1 MMGFKAVVIEK
12 QDDANLVGIKEF
24 SVDDLMEGDTVVR
37 ISHSSLNY
45 KDGLAVTGSSP
56 VVRRFPMIPG
66 IDFVGTVE
74 STTAEGLGVGD
85 AVLLNGWGTGERHL
99 GGWAEKSRVP
109 GKWLTPLPTSFTPE
123 QAMAIGTAGY
133 TAALCVLALQD
144 GDVNPDSGEIVVT
157 GAAGGV
163 GSVAVSLLA
172 SLGYTV
178 VASTGRVEEEAYLK
192 RLGASRVISRDEL
205 ATAPRPLE
213 KEVFAGAVDSVGS
226 VTLANILAKTKYGGT
241 VACCGLAAGMDLPT
255 SVAPFILRGV
265 TLRGID
271 SVMALPKT
279 RARAW
284 ELLERTLSREL
295 LAEMTSVVSLE
306 GATKAAEDILKGKVR
321 GRVVVKIDD

>member
-1 MMGFKAVVIEK
+1 MSFKAVVIEK
-12 QDDANLVGIKEF
+12 ADNSQTVEISQFSDDNLM
-24 SVDDLMEGDTVVR
+24 DGDTVVR

-45 KDGLAVTGSSP
+45 KDGLAITGSSP

-66 IDFVGTVE
+66 IDFAGIIE
-74 STTAEGLGVGD
+74 TTSAPGLSAGD

-99 GGWAEKSRVP
+99 GGWAERSCVP
-109 GKWLTPLPTSFTPE
+109 GKWLTPLPTGFTPE

-144 GDVNPDSGEIVVT
+144 GGVAPDEGEVVVS

-178 VASTGRVEEEAYLK
+178 VASTGRAEEEAYLK
-192 RLGASRVISRDEL
+192 ALGATRVITRDEI
-205 ATAPRPLE
+205 AVAPRPLE
-213 KEVFAGAVDSVGS
+213 KELWAGGIDSVGS
-226 VTLANILAKTKYGGT
+226 TTLANILAKTKYSGT

-271 SVMALPKT
+271 SVMASPDV

-284 ELLERTLSREL
+284 GLLDRSLNREL
-295 LAEMTSVVSLE
+295 LAQMTSVVSLE
-306 GATKAAEDILKGKVR
+306 DAVKSAEDILKGKVR
-321 GRVVVKIDD
+321 GRVVVRI

>member
-1 MMGFKAVVIEK
+1 MGFRAVVIEK
-12 QDDANLVGIKEF
+12 ADDANVVRIREF
-24 SVDDLMEGDTVVR
+24 AVDDLMEGDTVVR

-56 VVRRFPMIPG
+56 VVRRLPMVPG

-74 STTAEGLGVGD
+74 STTADGLAVGD

-109 GKWLTPLPTSFTPE
+109 GKWLTPLPAGFSPE

-144 GDVNPDSGEIVVT
+144 GGVKPESGEVVVS

-172 SLGYTV
+172 SLGYSV

-192 RLGASRVISRDEL
+192 KIGASRIISRDEL
-205 ATAPRPLE
+205 AAAPRPLE
-213 KEVFAGAVDSVGS
+213 KELWAGAIDSVGS
-226 VTLANILAKTKYGGT
+226 TTLANILAKTKYGGT

-255 SVAPFILRGV
+255 TVAPFILRGV
-265 TLRGID
+265 TLHGID
-271 SVMALPKT
+271 SVMASPAV

-284 ELLERTLSREL
+284 QLLDRTLDRKV
-295 LAEMTSVVSLE
+295 LAEMTSVVTLE
-306 GATKAAEDILKGKVR
+306 GAVKAAEDILKGKVR
-321 GRVVVKIDD
+321 GRVVVKIGA

>member
-1 MMGFKAVVIEK
+1 MGFKAVVIEK
-12 QDDANLVGIKEF
+12 KDDANVVGIKEF
-24 SVDDLMEGDTVVR
+24 AVDDLMEGDTVVR

-56 VVRRFPMIPG
+56 VVRRFPMVPG

-74 STTAEGLGVGD
+74 STTADGLAVGD

-109 GKWLTPLPTSFTPE
+109 GKWLTPLPLGFSPE

-144 GDVNPDSGEIVVT
+144 GSVTPESGEIVVSGT
-157 GAAGGV
+157 AGGV

-178 VASTGRVEEEAYLK
+178 VASTGRIEEEAYLK
-192 RLGASRVISRDEL
+192 RLGASRIISRDEL
-205 ATAPRPLE
+205 SAVPRPLE
-213 KEVFAGAVDSVGS
+213 KELWAGAIDCVGS
-226 VTLANILAKTKYGGT
+226 TTLANILAKTKYGGT

-255 SVAPFILRGV
+255 TVAPFILRGV

-271 SVMALPKT
+271 SVMASPAV

-284 ELLERTLSREL
+284 ALLDRTLDRKV

-306 GATKAAEDILKGKVR
+306 GAVKAAEDILKGKVR

>member
-1 MMGFKAVVIEK
+1 MGFRAVVIEK
-12 QDDANLVGIKEF
+12 KDDANVVGIREF
-24 SVDDLMEGDTVVR
+24 GVDELMEGDTVVR

-45 KDGLAVTGSSP
+45 KDGLAVTGTSP
-56 VVRRFPMIPG
+56 VVRRLPMVPG

-74 STTAEGLGVGD
+74 STTADGLTVGD
-85 AVLLNGWGTGERHL
+85 AVILNGWGTGERHL

-109 GKWLTPLPTSFTPE
+109 GKWLTPLPAGFSPE

-144 GDVNPDSGEIVVT
+144 GGVTPESGEIVVS

-163 GSVAVSLLA
+163 GSVAISLLA
-172 SLGYTV
+172 SLGYSV
-178 VASTGRVEEEAYLK
+178 VASTGRVAEEGYLK
-192 RLGASRVISRDEL
+192 KIGASRIISRDEL

-213 KEVFAGAVDSVGS
+213 KELWAGAIDSVGS
-226 VTLANILAKTKYGGT
+226 TTLANILAKTKYGGT

-255 SVAPFILRGV
+255 TVAPFILRGV

-271 SVMALPKT
+271 SVMAPAAV

-284 ELLERTLSREL
+284 QLLDSTLDREV

-306 GATKAAEDILKGKVR
+306 GAVKTAEDILKGKVR
-321 GRVVVKIDD
+321 GRVVVEIAN